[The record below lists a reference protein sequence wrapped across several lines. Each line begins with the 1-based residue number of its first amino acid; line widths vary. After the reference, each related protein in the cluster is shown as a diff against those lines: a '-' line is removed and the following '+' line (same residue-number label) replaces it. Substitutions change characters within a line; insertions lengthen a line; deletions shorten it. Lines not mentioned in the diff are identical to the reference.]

1 MLWVAFRMLAGN
13 TSRYLG
19 MIAGIAI
26 STLLIAQQCSMFCG
40 MMLQTAS
47 SIRDVH
53 DAQLWVMV
61 PDVHFAD
68 EVLLFEEK
76 LLYRVRGTPGV
87 EWAVPN
93 YRHYGEIRCQDSGAF
108 NIGLVGLDDATF
120 IGGPQRM
127 LKGSVTDLRRPHAVI
142 IDQRGY
148 SRLWPGEPL
157 RVGREVE
164 IDQHRAIVV
173 GVCRTSPTYQ
183 TMPIVYTAFSF
194 ARSLHLADWIPL
206 TYVLA
211 KVKPGHVVEDVCARI
226 VERTG
231 LRVMTRT
238 EFTWLTVR
246 WFLSSTGIMLNF
258 MVTVALGLIVG
269 IAISGTMFHVFT
281 IESLAHYG
289 TLKAFG
295 VTNRQLRVM
304 VLVQGLIIG
313 CIGYGIGMGLAA
325 LVGEFLLRAELN
337 LTCYMPWE
345 VVTGTACAEFFVVA
359 IASCVSIS
367 SVVRLEPA
375 VAMRK

>member
-68 EVLLFEEK
+68 EVLFFQEK
-76 LLYRVRGTPGV
+76 LLDRVRGTRGV

-93 YRHYGEIRCQDSGAF
+93 YRYYAQIRCRDGGSH

-127 LKGSVTDLRRPHAVI
+127 LKGSVTDLRRPQAII

-164 IDQHRAIVV
+164 IDEHRAIVV

-183 TMPIVYTAFSF
+183 TIPIVYTAFSF
-194 ARSLHLADWIPL
+194 AKSLHLVAWVPL
-206 TYVLA
+206 TYVFA
-211 KVKPGHVVEDVCARI
+211 KVKPGHAVEDVRTRL
-226 VERTG
+226 VDRTG
-231 LRVMTRT
+231 LRAMTRT
-238 EFTWLTVR
+238 EFTRVTVR

-258 MVTVALGLIVG
+258 VVTVALGLIVG
-269 IAISGTMFHVFT
+269 IAISGTMFYVFT
-281 IESLAHYG
+281 IESLAQYG

-295 VTNRQLRVM
+295 VTNAQLRVM
-304 VLVQGLIIG
+304 VLAQGLIIG
-313 CIGYGIGMGLAA
+313 CIGYGVGMGLAA
-325 LVGEFLLRAELN
+325 LVGEILYRAELN

-345 VVTGTACAEFFVVA
+345 VVAGTACAEFFVVA

-367 SVVRLEPA
+367 RVVRLETG